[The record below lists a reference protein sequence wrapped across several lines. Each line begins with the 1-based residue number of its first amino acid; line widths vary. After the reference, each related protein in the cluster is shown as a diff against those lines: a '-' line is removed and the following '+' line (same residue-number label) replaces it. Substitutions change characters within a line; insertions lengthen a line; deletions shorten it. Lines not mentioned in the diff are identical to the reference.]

1 MDMTCIVGTDI
12 ASFVL
17 YEPETLHHRASSPWG
32 WFSDFSDASGDLG
45 ALTVPERSDGRL
57 VLIDTAIPV
66 HREDDDRLMWIG
78 SDGTYRLRC
87 TTEGLT
93 RDEAQ
98 REYPETRD
106 APEVHTIHVTQER
119 LLLDGGYL
127 IPFDHTSDPV
137 IPLAEAL
144 EKHLVAWLSL
154 PNGTYRVTVHHLA
167 PSDEDTADEDEV
179 SIVLTFE
186 RVSSGVQ

>member
-78 SDGTYRLRC
+78 SDGTYRFRC

-93 RDEAQ
+93 SDEAQ

-106 APEVHTIHVTQER
+106 ALEVHTIHVTQER

-127 IPFDHTSDPV
+127 IPFDHTPDCRV
-137 IPLAEAL
+137 ISLAEAL
-144 EKHLVAWLSL
+144 ETHLVAWLTL
-154 PNGTYRVTVHHLA
+154 PNGTYQVTVHHLA
-167 PSDEDTADEDEV
+167 PSDEDNPADNEV
-179 SIVLTFE
+179 SIVLTFD
-186 RVSSGVQ
+186 RVS